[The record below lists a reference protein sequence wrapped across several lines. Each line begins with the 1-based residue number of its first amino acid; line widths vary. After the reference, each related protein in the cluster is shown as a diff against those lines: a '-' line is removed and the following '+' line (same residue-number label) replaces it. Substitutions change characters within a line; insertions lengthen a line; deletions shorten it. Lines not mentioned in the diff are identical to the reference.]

1 MKMPNTPSAPS
12 VSVMM
17 TVKNGARFIEA
28 ALESVYAQSVLPAE
42 IVVVDDGSTDETPE
56 ILRRYAGRTP
66 EVRVLAPGGVGRS
79 AALNLAWRSARSEL
93 IANLDADDI
102 FLPGKLEAQLA
113 EFARNPELD
122 LLATASR
129 YIDAEPESA
138 GTPDVADLA
147 ASPPAPPHP
156 ALPGE
161 QPLCDLARLLPRYN
175 PVNHSSVMMR
185 RSLLEALDGYNTAR
199 RRQLDYDLW
208 IRAAAAGAVQ
218 RIIDL
223 PYTGKRIHSAQS
235 FEVRDHLRYV
245 LSSLQLQLGAIR
257 ALHADSNPSAVARRA
272 RLYLLA
278 FVRVAYRLLPLSLR
292 RRLASA
298 KEQAL
303 RR

>member
-1 MKMPNTPSAPS
+1 MKMPNAPSAPT

-28 ALESVYAQSVLPAE
+28 ALESVYAQSVLPTE
-42 IVVVDDGSTDETPE
+42 IVVVDDGSTDDTPE
-56 ILRRYAGRTP
+56 ILKRYAGRVP
-66 EVRVLAPGGVGRS
+66 ELRVLAPGGVGRA
-79 AALNLAWRSARSEL
+79 AALNLAWRSARGEL

-102 FLPGKLEAQLA
+102 FLPGRLEAQLA

-129 YIDAEPESA
+129 YIDAEQSSA
-138 GTPDVADLA
+138 G
-147 ASPPAPPHP
+147 PPASAP
-156 ALPGE
+156 AGE
-161 QPLCDLARLLPRYN
+161 QPLRDLARLLPRYN

-185 RSLLEALDGYNTAR
+185 RSLLEALGGYDVAR

-218 RIIDL
+218 RFIDV
-223 PYTGKRIHSAQS
+223 PYTGKRIHSGQS
-235 FEVRDHLRYV
+235 FEARDHLRYV
-245 LSSLQLQLGAIR
+245 LSSLQLQIGAIR
-257 ALHADSNPSAVARRA
+257 VLHADSNPSAVARRA

-292 RRLASA
+292 RRLAA
-298 KEQAL
+298 GKEQAL